1 VAVCQAS
8 SSTVTVYENTRTLRV
23 LAAFKLSS
31 YKTPSYQLYKKLR
44 VFQINETGHKV

>member
-8 SSTVTVYENTRTLRV
+8 SSTVIVYENILTV
-23 LAAFKLSS
+23 LAAFGLNS

-44 VFQINETGHKV
+44 VFQINETDES